1 MIYGKYCVR
10 NSVLLDY
17 VLQLYKINYKRALQ
31 QRIVPLL
38 FEVLVQASC
47 FLAFYFV
54 KQLS

>member
-17 VLQLYKINYKRALQ
+17 LLQLYKINYKCGLQ
-31 QRIVPLL
+31 QIIVPLL

-47 FLAFYFV
+47 F
-54 KQLS
+54 